1 MVIIINSFLS
11 DKNMSQIISFSTDKK
26 FANGLDS
33 IIEKSGYQNRSRF
46 LRDASLFFADMQ
58 QRGELMKMKDDE
70 ILEGHL
76 IVYYQ
81 HGIEHKLLDIRHSRK
96 LSISSYN
103 HSCLKHSHSCVD
115 ILQSIGSAKDYREI
129 IKQLQNTPN
138 VDKVQFISAPLREE
152 GCC

>member
-1 MVIIINSFLS
+1 
-11 DKNMSQIISFSTDKK
+11 MSQIISFSTDKK

-81 HGIEHKLLDIRHSRK
+81 HGIEHKLLDIRHSKK

-115 ILQSIGSAKDYREI
+115 FMQAIGSAADFRKVMA
-129 IKQLQNTPN
+129 QLNDTAS
-138 VDKVQFISAPLREE
+138 VDKVTFISAPMREE